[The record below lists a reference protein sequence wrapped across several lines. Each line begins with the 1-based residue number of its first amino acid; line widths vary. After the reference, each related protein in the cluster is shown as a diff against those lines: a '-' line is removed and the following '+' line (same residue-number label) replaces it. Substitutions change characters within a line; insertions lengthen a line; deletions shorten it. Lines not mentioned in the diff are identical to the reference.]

1 MLAQEVVRRHGESV
15 RFAVQDSGASPL
27 AERFGIDKYP
37 AVFVDDALVAR
48 PEDFYAWGGP
58 ADGKYVPWSSLPNR
72 RKFQTDLQK
81 MIDIRLAGGD
91 VTSLVPRKSVD
102 KIRSLPT
109 MEMVD
114 LAGKRFTFASL
125 QGKPVLVEFW
135 ATWCP
140 FCIDTLSWMKSMD
153 PEKVNVVS
161 VVVESYRKD
170 VDALI
175 AKLQPRGMV
184 VDGKP
189 DLRSA
194 FDGPPAFPTLILA
207 DKDGKIVRTFYGAP
221 KNLHQ
226 DIEQELE
233 ILR

>member
-1 MLAQEVVRRHGESV
+1 M
-15 RFAVQDSGASPL
+15 QDLGASPL

-58 ADGKYVPWSSLPNR
+58 PDGKYVPWTELPNR
-72 RKFQTDLQK
+72 RKFQTDLQR
-81 MIDIRLAGGD
+81 MIDIRLTGANIA
-91 VTSLVPRKSVD
+91 SLVPRKSTTSV
-102 KIRSLPT
+102 RSLPS
-109 MEMVD
+109 MKLVD
-114 LAGKRFTFASL
+114 LSGKEFTFASL

-161 VVVESYRKD
+161 VVVESDRKD

-175 AKLQPRGMV
+175 ARLRPRGMV
-184 VDGKP
+184 VEGQA
-189 DLRSA
+189 DLRAA
-194 FDGPPAFPTLILA
+194 FDGPPAFPTLVLA
-207 DKDGKIVRTFYGAP
+207 DKSGKIVQTFYGAP

-226 DIEQELE
+226 DIERELE
-233 ILR
+233 KMR